1 MDSGTRRVFENARSW
16 EVTIPTGRRK
26 EHPDIMIVAKIRVGP
41 KVRREVIGGYTECV
55 GAEWREEVGLGGDDE
70 MMR

>member
-1 MDSGTRRVFENARSW
+1 
-16 EVTIPTGRRK
+16 
-26 EHPDIMIVAKIRVGP
+26 MIVAKIRVGP